1 MLFFDFNHVYMDFS
15 DRLLF
20 WYDANKRVLP
30 WRDSDD
36 PYKVWISEVILQ
48 QTRVEQGMAYY
59 FRFLD
64 AFPDVTSL
72 ASASEDEVL
81 RIWQGLGYYSRAR
94 NLHQAAREIL
104 AKHDKNLPE
113 SSKEW
118 MRLKGVGPY
127 TAAAVTSIVFN
138 EAIPAL
144 DGNVYR
150 VLARV
155 FALPYNMDT
164 SKGKEHFYQLANQL
178 IDPNRPGDFNQAM
191 MDLGSVICKP
201 AGPLCLRC
209 PLNTI
214 CIAKQQDSVKNYPVR
229 NPKRVVRKRF
239 FNYFKITTKD
249 RQGNT
254 LLYIRKRQENDIW
267 KNMYDFPL
275 LETTED
281 KPPEI
286 LFKHPWWLQLF
297 PDEKKFLLQGP
308 VRQRIHKLTH
318 QTIHAKLF
326 RIFVHPENTDLLSKS
341 FIAVDFDQ
349 FEQMAKPRLI
359 ELLHRDREK

>member
-1 MLFFDFNHVYMDFS
+1 MNFS
-15 DRLLF
+15 DRLLV
-20 WYDANKRVLP
+20 WYDANKRALP
-30 WRDSDD
+30 WRDSDN

-48 QTRVEQGMAYY
+48 QTRVEQGIAYY

-64 AFPDVTSL
+64 AFPDVISL

-81 RIWQGLGYYSRAR
+81 RLWQGLGYYSRAR
-94 NLHQAAREIL
+94 NLHQTAREIL
-104 AKHDKNLPE
+104 EKHGKNFPE
-113 SSKEW
+113 SSEEW

-127 TAAAVTSIVFN
+127 TAAAVTSIVFK

-150 VLARV
+150 VLARA

-164 SKGKEHFYQLANQL
+164 SKGKKQFYQLATQL
-178 IDPNRPGDFNQAM
+178 IDPKRPGDFNQAM
-191 MDLGSVICKP
+191 MDLGAMICKP
-201 AGPLCLRC
+201 SGPLCLKC
-209 PLNTI
+209 PLNTL
-214 CIAKQQDSVKNYPVR
+214 CLAKQQNAAKNYPVR
-229 NPKRVVRKRF
+229 NPKKAVRERF

-249 RQGNT
+249 PQGKIF
-254 LLYIRKRQENDIW
+254 LFIKKRQENDIW

-281 KPPEI
+281 TPPET
-286 LFKHPWWLQLF
+286 LFKHPWWLHLF
-297 PDEKKFLLQGP
+297 PDEKSFLMEGQ
-308 VRQRIHKLTH
+308 VRQRVHKLTH

-326 RIFVHPENTDLLSKS
+326 QIFVHPENTVLLNKI

-359 ELLHRDREK
+359 ELLHWDRGEKS